1 MKPYKS
7 NFSKVFNFGSFE
19 DFALEEFRSGITI
32 KLADIAFGK
41 YFIYI
46 RTPQNALFPCVIYNA
61 LLSHKA
67 HRAKELPIIHFT
79 KCDDLGEILQKK
91 GAKAKIMVE
100 NAFNYAVGSDE
111 RLSAKLFYGV
121 KLPFCAKCMENYK
134 KFFSVKKAVFSGGN
148 LWANLFANDLLCA
161 LELESLRIES
171 FDIFKAENYFYLTYK
186 RNSRTLGDSHDLRE
200 SKEIEMEA

>member
-7 NFSKVFNFGSFE
+7 NFKKIFDFGSFE
-19 DFALEEFRSGITI
+19 DFALEEFRSGITT

-41 YFIYI
+41 YFIYL

-67 HRAKELPIIHFT
+67 HKARELPIIHFT
-79 KCDDLGEILQKK
+79 KCEDLGLILQKK
-91 GAKAKIMVE
+91 GAKAKIISE
-100 NAFNYAVGSDE
+100 NAFDYAVGNDE

-121 KLPFCAKCMENYK
+121 KLPFCAKCVENYK
-134 KFFSVKKAVFSGGN
+134 KFFGIKKADFSEGN

-161 LELESLRIES
+161 LELESLRIKS
-171 FDIFKAENYFYLTYK
+171 YDIFKAQNYFYLQYK
-186 RNSRTLGDSHDLRE
+186 RDSRTLGDLGDSH
-200 SKEIEMEA
+200 KNKMEA